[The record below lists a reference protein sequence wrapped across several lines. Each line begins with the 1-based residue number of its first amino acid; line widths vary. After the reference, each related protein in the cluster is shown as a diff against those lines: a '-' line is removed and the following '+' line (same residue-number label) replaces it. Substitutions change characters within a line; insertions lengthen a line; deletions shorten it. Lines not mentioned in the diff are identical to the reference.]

1 MESKNERIRKR
12 IRIAREMAGLKQEPA
27 AVALGIKRP
36 TLTRYESGS
45 LNVSGEMLARMAEL
59 YGVSMDFFADEQ
71 MTNKKDAHKK
81 GVKIPILG
89 RIPAGVPLEA
99 ITDIEGYEEI
109 DPEKAREG
117 KFYALRISGRSME
130 PTIMDGDIIICRAQ
144 PEVPNNK
151 IAVVAI
157 NGDEATCK
165 RVQVTENGL
174 ALIGDNPAVYPT
186 HFFTAKEVNDLPIR
200 IIAQVV
206 EVRKDVE

>member
-1 MESKNERIRKR
+1 MNNLKELRK
-12 IRIAREMAGLKQEPA
+12 ARKLTQPD
-27 AVALGIKRP
+27 VAKF
-36 TLTRYESGS
+36 
-45 LNVSGEMLARMAEL
+45 LNVSVPTYSRYETGAFEPSNDTLRKLADYFGVTTDYLLGNEL
-59 YGVSMDFFADEQ
+59 D
-71 MTNKKDAHKK
+71 NKKDAHKK

-89 RIPAGVPLEA
+89 RIPAGVPIEA

-109 DPEKAREG
+109 DPDKAREG

-151 IAVVAI
+151 IAVVAV

-186 HFFTAKEVNDLPIR
+186 HFFTAKEVNELPIR